1 MTTFSPMELDEL
13 QSKILS
19 GEINIQQPIQLTNS
33 QGNEMKL
40 ISFVDYLYLY
50 PQTNKEKYLSI
61 LLDTF
66 QLIHT
71 ELKTKVSEFPINKVY
86 NGFLSVMG
94 KSDIVLSDIENP
106 FSEEEDTQSMIR
118 EFMSSYQSIN
128 SALNQPVVSPLETMI
143 VGNSLMTR
151 HMDSFL
157 IIHENTTK
165 QIKKYHTT
173 LHNQMKQ
180 LSKIPID
187 VFIRLSMINHFDY
200 GNEKQKIPKNIH
212 QFFLNYIY
220 VSILFKEELYHK
232 INNLVKLTNEM
243 NQKKLEITDMKQNME
258 VISKSGMEQAYRQQE
273 LL

>member
-128 SALNQPVVSPLETMI
+128 SALN
-143 VGNSLMTR
+143 
-151 HMDSFL
+151 
-157 IIHENTTK
+157 
-165 QIKKYHTT
+165 
-173 LHNQMKQ
+173 
-180 LSKIPID
+180 
-187 VFIRLSMINHFDY
+187 
-200 GNEKQKIPKNIH
+200 
-212 QFFLNYIY
+212 
-220 VSILFKEELYHK
+220 
-232 INNLVKLTNEM
+232 
-243 NQKKLEITDMKQNME
+243 
-258 VISKSGMEQAYRQQE
+258 
-273 LL
+273 